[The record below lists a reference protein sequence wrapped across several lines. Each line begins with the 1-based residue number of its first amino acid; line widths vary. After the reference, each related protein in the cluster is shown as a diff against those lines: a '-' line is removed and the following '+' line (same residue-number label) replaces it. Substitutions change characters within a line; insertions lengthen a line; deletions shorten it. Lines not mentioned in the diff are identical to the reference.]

1 MLSSADKRSITLEW
15 AETPSAACYYLDMA
29 LESPAPPPRS
39 ASQPKVLPAQQPPH
53 DQAPQKK
60 AADGSPTAAAPWPAD
75 AAIAAP
81 PAGPQWVAVYC
92 GKARRFK
99 AENLKAGRR
108 YLFRVRVVPSSMPML
123 AHTGAALPSPPAVFA
138 TLQDVPEAP
147 PPCQLVTRAR
157 ANLKVKWGPSS
168 DSGGM
173 PVTEY
178 VLEMRP
184 APGKGDNEG
193 GFVSDSEIYAGD
205 ELDYKVSR
213 LAAGVEYTF
222 RVQAVNCIGRS
233 KHSQATVYSTAA
245 SVPAAPAPPSLM
257 TATATSITVDW
268 QEPACCGAPI
278 SAYMLEI
285 DDGCGGPFN
294 PVYTGESS
302 SCEVRGLQSGRV
314 YRFRVTAQNEV
325 GRSTPSLPTE
335 LSTGMSAPA
344 APCRL
349 TSSQRHSNSF
359 ALSWQPPAHD
369 GGSPITGYE
378 VEYALALASG
388 RQGDDDTAGN
398 DVNWL
403 VGYSGVS
410 TSCIVCNVKPG
421 RQYRTRVQAI
431 NAAGKSEHSE
441 EVVAATAPAAP
452 DAPAA
457 PSVVERLSTSL
468 TVGWRPPSHDG
479 GSPITSYRLEMQL
492 GASGGGGEPEG
503 LRKSSCVYSGPST
516 SSAVAGLRPGA
527 TYTFRLQAVNQ
538 FGASAWSTLTTM
550 ATMCGPPGLMGPPV
564 VALAPT
570 FCTISLRWA
579 SAEDHG
585 SPVIGYRLQMRCLG
599 AGQSRVHDS
608 EGASVSGGFGG
619 EQLELLELP
628 PSTNGAGGAPGDHWE
643 RRRTRG
649 RRRGAGG
656 GVLEMEIARSR
667 ELERDETV
675 GVIEEGGGLV
685 WGDTGSESS
694 STVGSTCSASSF
706 EDVFQ
711 GALQA
716 HTVGRLQPFTSYAF
730 RIQAINKE
738 GAGPFSHPTVVVTAA
753 AAPSAPHPPQ
763 IVDISNSTL
772 LLQWEEPERDNGSA
786 LKGFVLQMARPA
798 GMTGSSSLGLAAAK
812 GQLKPSS
819 STSSNLSSLGSS
831 GTLSI
836 MPHTSP
842 SSDGGGRS
850 LGNGGGKGR
859 RSGKSGGKGA
869 GAVASQW
876 PQRSSSTGNIMRLH
890 SSPTLSEAW
899 EDTYVGPDL
908 QYEVNG
914 LQAGQRYLFR
924 VLARNAAGMSA
935 ASGVAVGVTAAAAPA
950 APLAPFLDGPLA
962 PTSARIRC
970 YKMLMDD
977 GQGGPFRKVF
987 EGSATCFKLSR
998 LIPAQTYNVKVQAI
1012 NGVGV
1017 SQASELLSFTLP
1029 VAPLATPAAPQV
1041 VQSTS
1046 NSLCVDWAAALTPA
1060 AAARYEGPDSGM
1072 EGCSAKDC
1080 GETGIATSTYTLE
1093 MESHV
1098 GASSHSQVVYEGP
1111 LTRHFVQALA
1121 ANTQYRFR
1129 VRVNGPPNSEL
1140 ASPWSAATVGTTL
1153 PAHPSKGSQTSTR
1166 HRTPTN
1172 EQALPAR
1179 ITLPFSVNFMQLQS
1193 SMRLSLQMRRI
1204 LAVLGTLLTLAAA
1217 CYHGL
1222 K

>member
-1 MLSSADKRSITLEW
+1 MRRPLPSGVIGPGLHLPFGPVDQSLPFLVPQPLPPMLSSADKRSITLEW

-29 LESPAPPPRS
+29 LESPAPAPRS
-39 ASQPKVLPAQQPPH
+39 ASLPKVLPAQQPPH

-60 AADGSPTAAAPWPAD
+60 AADGSPNAAAPLPTD
-75 AAIAAP
+75 VAIAAP

-157 ANLKVKWGPSS
+157 ANLKVKWGPPS

-193 GFVSDSEIYAGD
+193 GFVSDSEGFVQIYAGD
-205 ELDYKVSR
+205 ELDYKVNR
-213 LAAGVEYTF
+213 LAAGVEYNF
-222 RVQAVNCIGRS
+222 RVQVGLPPSCCCHRRRLHVAHPAATEDTDLIETQQALPSSLSPPCQLDMLQAVNCIGRS
-233 KHSQATVYSTAA
+233 KHSQETVYSTAA

-268 QEPACCGAPI
+268 QEPASCGAPI
-278 SAYMLEI
+278 SAYTLEI

-359 ALSWQPPAHD
+359 ALSWQAPAHD

-388 RQGDDDTAGN
+388 RQGDDDTASN

-410 TSCIVCNVKPG
+410 MSCIVCNVKPG

-431 NAAGKSEHSE
+431 NAAGKSEHLE
-441 EVVAATAPAAP
+441 EVVAATAPATP

-457 PSVVERLSTSL
+457 PSVFERLSTSL

-479 GSPITSYRLEMQL
+479 GSPITSFRLEMQL
-492 GASGGGGEPEG
+492 GASGGGGESEG
-503 LRKSSCVYSGPST
+503 LRKFSCIYSGPST

-608 EGASVSGGFGG
+608 EGASVAGSFGG

-656 GVLEMEIARSR
+656 GILEMEIARSR
-667 ELERDETV
+667 ELERDKMV
-675 GVIEEGGGLV
+675 VVSEEGGGLV

-738 GAGPFSHPTVVVTAA
+738 GAGPFSHPTVVITAA

-798 GMTGSSSLGLAAAK
+798 GMTGSGSLGLAAAN

-842 SSDGGGRS
+842 SSDGGARS

-859 RSGKSGGKGA
+859 RSGKSGGKGV

-890 SSPTLSEAW
+890 SSPSMSEAW

-908 QYEVNG
+908 QYVSQ
-914 LQAGQRYLFR
+914 LVMSPYHAS
-924 VLARNAAGMSA
+924 NAAG
-935 ASGVAVGVTAAAAPA
+935 V
-950 APLAPFLDGPLA
+950 
-962 PTSARIRC
+962 
-970 YKMLMDD
+970 
-977 GQGGPFRKVF
+977 RKPRMTF
-987 EGSATCFKLSR
+987 
-998 LIPAQTYNVKVQAI
+998 
-1012 NGVGV
+1012 
-1017 SQASELLSFTLP
+1017 
-1029 VAPLATPAAPQV
+1029 
-1041 VQSTS
+1041 
-1046 NSLCVDWAAALTPA
+1046 
-1060 AAARYEGPDSGM
+1060 
-1072 EGCSAKDC
+1072 
-1080 GETGIATSTYTLE
+1080 
-1093 MESHV
+1093 
-1098 GASSHSQVVYEGP
+1098 
-1111 LTRHFVQALA
+1111 
-1121 ANTQYRFR
+1121 
-1129 VRVNGPPNSEL
+1129 
-1140 ASPWSAATVGTTL
+1140 
-1153 PAHPSKGSQTSTR
+1153 
-1166 HRTPTN
+1166 
-1172 EQALPAR
+1172 
-1179 ITLPFSVNFMQLQS
+1179 
-1193 SMRLSLQMRRI
+1193 
-1204 LAVLGTLLTLAAA
+1204 
-1217 CYHGL
+1217 
-1222 K
+1222 